1 MRVLG
6 KGVVLGA
13 LLIFGTAA
21 AIPAQAQ
28 PAAAKYHKTVRAMTE
43 NSDTGIY
50 VFQPKK
56 LKVKVG
62 TKVTW
67 TDPSDTDHN
76 VTAISTNWKMAK
88 DLMVG
93 GSVSYTFKKPGTY
106 TYSCTIHPG
115 MTGKII
121 VSKSG

>member
-1 MRVLG
+1 MNVWGRATVAGLVLG
-6 KGVVLGA
+6 
-13 LLIFGTAA
+13 FGGFAA
-21 AIPAQAQ
+21 SAQAQ
-28 PAAAKYHKTVRAMTE
+28 PTNSAKHHKTVQAMTV

-56 LKVKVG
+56 LKVKLD

-67 TDPSDTDHN
+67 LNPSDTDHN
-76 VTAISTNWKMAK
+76 ITALSTNWKIAK

-93 GSVSYTFKKPGTY
+93 AAVSYTFKKPGTY

-121 VSKSG
+121 VSTSS